1 MRVSGSIFCYSGH
14 CLTLQVA
21 SRLCFRQAI
30 LWNPQCSWDQQLTLQ
45 TKKLYA
51 ELFKNILECSGH
63 SWPRCWLPR
72 DHEMEEDGIHPY
84 LAAHCDGSLV
94 ASSTKIF
101 IISRPVGTKLR
112 QASLVCARA
121 QVAPVKQV
129 LTVPQLE
136 LNAIWLAAKAIEEI
150 KQNFEVRIYGAVVL
164 TDSETSFHWTQASP
178 NFLQKF
184 AANKVKV
191 IQSILDAK
199 KIYHV
204 ASRFNISLSSTN
216 RPSRLR

>member
-1 MRVSGSIFCYSGH
+1 M
-14 CLTLQVA
+14 
-21 SRLCFRQAI
+21 
-30 LWNPQCSWDQQLTLQ
+30 
-45 TKKLYA
+45 
-51 ELFKNILECSGH
+51 
-63 SWPRCWLPR
+63 
-72 DHEMEEDGIHPY
+72 
-84 LAAHCDGSLV
+84 
-94 ASSTKIF
+94 
-101 IISRPVGTKLR
+101 
-112 QASLVCARA
+112 VCARA

-150 KQNFEVRIYGAVVL
+150 KQNFEVRIHGAVVL

-191 IQSILDAK
+191 IQSILDVK
-199 KIYHV
+199 RIYHL
-204 ASRFNISLSSTN
+204 ASRFNMADASSKYQLISAS